1 MLQKKFHKV
10 SLTAL
15 AMAAAIAYAPA
26 SSAAMT
32 GYAQDFE
39 GLDASN
45 PLALG
50 IAGGDNWK
58 IFADVWFGPV
68 GSTFLY
74 SYGVFTAPNGGPGF
88 SAIAGGEG
96 GPAQGAQYMNIYSD
110 YNNADHANGFTI
122 NTNVFQERTLDAL
135 DVGSGIWTLT
145 ADYKAPSSAG
155 IANPASNATA
165 TAFIK
170 TLDPNAGFAQTNLI
184 TFDSTT
190 ADPAIWGSFSLS
202 IDLSDPLLV
211 GQILQFGFNTTATN
225 YEDSGVYYDN
235 ICFNNTGGC
244 PTPPAVPV
252 PAAVWLFGSG
262 LIGLVGV
269 ARRKSSV

>member
-1 MLQKKFHKV
+1 MLNKNFFKTG
-10 SLTAL
+10 LTAL
-15 AMAAAIAYAPA
+15 AMASAIAFSPA
-26 SSAAMT
+26 SNASMV

-39 GLDASN
+39 GLNAAD

-50 IAGGDNWK
+50 LAGGDQWK

-74 SYGVFTAPNGGPGF
+74 SYGVFSAPNGGAGF

-96 GPAQGAQYMNIYSD
+96 GAAQGSQYMNIYSD

-122 NTNVFQERTLDAL
+122 NTSVFQERILDAGDIGTGTWTFTG
-135 DVGSGIWTLT
+135 DV
-145 ADYKAPSSAG
+145 KAPSSAG

-165 TAFIK
+165 NAFIK
-170 TLDPNAGFAQTNLI
+170 TLDPNNGYAQTNII

-190 ADPAIWGSFSLS
+190 ADPSNWGAFSLS
-202 IDLSDPLLV
+202 LDLSDPLLQ
-211 GQILQFGFNTTATN
+211 GQILQFGFNTVATN

-235 ICFNNTGGC
+235 LCFDNTGGC
-244 PTPPAVPV
+244 PTAPAVPV

-262 LIGLVGV
+262 LLGLVGV
-269 ARRKSSV
+269 ARRRKS